1 MGTNGGSNF
10 PAPFSD
16 NKAVGIQW
24 STKVD
29 YATWFGGNVEFIHC
43 IQMLP
48 FTPITEELLRPEWV
62 EEEYPVVAEAY
73 NRGDLSEEWKVSFK
87 RLSYFMNSFTAKY
100 N

>member
-1 MGTNGGSNF
+1 MTGLEIRSAKNYWQMTTNSSNF

-43 IQMLP
+43 IQVPHFRCM
-48 FTPITEELLRPEWV
+48 
-62 EEEYPVVAEAY
+62 
-73 NRGDLSEEWKVSFK
+73 
-87 RLSYFMNSFTAKY
+87 
-100 N
+100 

>member
-1 MGTNGGSNF
+1 M
-10 PAPFSD
+10 
-16 NKAVGIQW
+16 
-24 STKVD
+24 D
-29 YATWFGGNVEFIHC
+29 YGTWFGANVEFIHC

-87 RLSYFMNSFTAKY
+87 LLSYFMSSLEYNSMDFSKIH
-100 N
+100 